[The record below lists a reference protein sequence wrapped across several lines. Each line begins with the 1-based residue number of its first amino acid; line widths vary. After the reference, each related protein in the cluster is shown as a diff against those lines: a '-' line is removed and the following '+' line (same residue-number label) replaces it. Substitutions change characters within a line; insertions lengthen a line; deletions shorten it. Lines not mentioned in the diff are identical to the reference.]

1 MILRL
6 MVLRGAAAALALLLM
21 AGAAKPPPPSPE
33 SQLLAADRAFAK
45 LAADKGLAAA
55 FFTSMTNDGQFYGD
69 GAAPV
74 NGRGQAFRRLA
85 HREPGTLTR
94 QPETARA
101 SADGRMG
108 WTSGRFLL
116 TAPGAKRKTGGHY
129 LTVWTREGRNAW
141 KIAAEM
147 DHSDPAPEK

>member
-1 MILRL
+1 MILRFT
-6 MVLRGAAAALALLLM
+6 MAALALTLM

-45 LAADKGLAAA
+45 LAADKGMAAA
-55 FFTSMTNDGQFYGD
+55 FFAGMTNDGQFYGD

-74 NGRGQAFRRLA
+74 IGRSQAFRRLA
-85 HREPGTLTR
+85 RRMPGNLSRT
-94 QPETARA
+94 PETVRV

-116 TAPGAKRKTGGHY
+116 TAGKRKSGGHY
-129 LTVWTREGRNAW
+129 LTVWTREGRAAW

-147 DHSDPAPEK
+147 DRADPAPEK